1 MQPDNRITSTKLLNY
16 NHTEITNS
24 LAYCLVLR
32 FCNMVH
38 GQIKLIL
45 QKLFSMVIFTIT

>member
-1 MQPDNRITSTKLLNY
+1 MQSDNMITSTKMLNY
-16 NHTEITNS
+16 NHMEIANF
-24 LAYCLVLR
+24 LAYCLVSC

-45 QKLFSMVIFTIT
+45 QKLLSMVIFTIT